1 MSLPYRCRCVERNA
15 AYRGNMSSFLNP
27 TLIDPSPTLPFSILR
42 ATHRPRLRFTVETD
56 GHWLVQLTRQG
67 RGRD

>member
-1 MSLPYRCRCVERNA
+1 LRLIEQADSCR
-15 AYRGNMSSFLNP
+15 SSFRNP
-27 TLIDPSPTLPFSILR
+27 TLIDPSPTLSFSALR
-42 ATHRPRLRFTVETD
+42 AAHRSRLRFTVETD